1 METGGKSSLFWIFLM
16 LQTIKTDTWHCL
28 CQNRVQIWNR
38 WGQKHIK
45 RAITHDPTTFGYEVM
60 TKYNI
65 GWRPYWILWL
75 WRPQWPPALALS
87 KNEFS
92 MVWSTC
98 VPNFMLVDK
107 SAQYHPKWSLSSSTI
122 TLVRSMTVT
131 HRLSLYKH
139 IRIAR
144 IYSHN
149 LIEEQI
155 KWIYYLKAIW
165 YYCIAYPSVTVSNE
179 WRNIHSC
186 HWL

>member
-1 METGGKSSLFWIFLM
+1 METDGKSSLFWIFLM

-65 GWRPYWILWL
+65 GWRPYWILRL

-98 VPNFMLVDK
+98 VPNVMLVDK
-107 SAQYHPKWSLSSSTI
+107 SAQYHPKWSLSSSTK
-122 TLVRSMTVT
+122 TESEHNT
-131 HRLSLYKH
+131 HISNDL
-139 IRIAR
+139 
-144 IYSHN
+144 
-149 LIEEQI
+149 
-155 KWIYYLKAIW
+155 AINW
-165 YYCIAYPSVTVSNE
+165 CSPISGWSNHTQ
-179 WRNIHSC
+179 WAV
-186 HWL
+186 